1 MGISSISGVNL
12 AAAPAA
18 ASGDIASARPTGD
31 AGLSINTAIPAVPG
45 SGMRGLIEL
54 FANRSGNGG
63 ADSSGKQDKAS
74 VYLGSVRVPAL
85 ALVFQDEDD

>member
-1 MGISSISGVNL
+1 MGISSISGVNI
-12 AAAPAA
+12 AA
-18 ASGDIASARPTGD
+18 ASTGASGDNAASSVSGGT
-31 AGLSINTAIPAVPG
+31 NTSIPAVPG

-63 ADSSGKQDKAS
+63 ADASGKQDKAT